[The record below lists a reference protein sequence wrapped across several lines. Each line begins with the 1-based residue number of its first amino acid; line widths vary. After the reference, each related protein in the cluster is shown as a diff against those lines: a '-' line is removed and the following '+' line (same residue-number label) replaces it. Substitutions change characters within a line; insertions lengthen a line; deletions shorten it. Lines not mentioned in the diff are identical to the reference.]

1 MSSTS
6 PVQLSAKSKQNDKLS
21 KLFFGDDAIGYG
33 DTLKL
38 PEQAV

>member
-1 MSSTS
+1 MGGMS
-6 PVQLSAKSKQNDKLS
+6 PVQLSAKSKRNDKLS

-38 PEQAV
+38 PEQVV